1 MPPPVLFAFGFA
13 NPLMLYG
20 LGAASIPI
28 VIHLLNK
35 RKFRETRWAAMR
47 FLLAAIRKNSKRIRL
62 EQLLLLAVRTLLIL
76 LLAAAMAKPFLEQAG
91 AIPVIAGRRTH
102 RVLVLDGSLSMDYSA
117 GGGTRFDRAKEV
129 AAQFVKE
136 ARKGDVI
143 SLVMMGDPP
152 RNIIKEPSPN
162 HDEVLKEL
170 AAVTLPHGGTD
181 LEASFGK
188 VNEVLAASDVPQ
200 KEVVILTDLQAASWR
215 KEGGTSDAL
224 KRALARLSARKPR
237 SVVVDLG
244 APGGENVAVV
254 DLRVDAPIVTMGST
268 PNVTATV
275 KNFGRKAAEARVRFY
290 VDHQQVGDQL
300 ASLKPGEDL
309 PVAISY
315 AFAAPGDHLVEAQID
330 DDPLMLDNRRCLA
343 VPVRENLNVLL
354 VDGDPKGEPF
364 ASEADYLEEA
374 LNPGEPSPGT
384 PGLIRTEVIPA
395 SQLARVELAPFDAV
409 VLCNLDQFNE
419 PEVAA
424 LDAYVKQGGG
434 LVVFG
439 GDQVVAE
446 NYNRLLYADGK
457 GLLPARVGPPVGN
470 ARDKAGSRFGFNAL
484 GFRHPIVAAYGG
496 APDTAQAGLTMVKSW
511 EYHKLTLPKDSSAR
525 VALEF
530 DTGDPAVIES
540 APAPGRASRGRVIQV
555 ATSADIGWTNW
566 PIHPSYPPVMEQVI
580 LQAASGRRAERN
592 VRVGQPLDE
601 ALPAN
606 GAGAAASVIL
616 PDAKNLPARLAAE
629 GDVSRLHFAETD
641 LSGAYQVKIGPP
653 VALDVLFAAGTDP
666 AESELTKLDGAMLKA
681 ALPGWS
687 FQYEDD
693 WRRLLRNVSAV
704 GSRGELHRALLYAVL
719 ILLMAE
725 SILAWRFGHHVQ

>member
-1 MPPPVLFAFGFA
+1 MQPPVLLAFGFA

-28 VIHLLNK
+28 VLHLLNR
-35 RKFRETRWAAMR
+35 RKFRETHWAAMR
-47 FLLAAIRKNSKRIRL
+47 FLLAAIRKNSRRIRL
-62 EQLLLLAVRTLLIL
+62 EQLLLLAVRTLLLL

-91 AIPVIAGRRTH
+91 AIPVLAGRRTH
-102 RVLVLDGSLSMDYSA
+102 RVIVLDGSLSMDYA
-117 GGGTRFDRAKEV
+117 VGGATRFDRAKEV

-152 RNIIKEPSPN
+152 RNVIKEPSPN

-188 VNEVLAASDVPQ
+188 INEVLAASDVPQ
-200 KEVVILTDLQAASWR
+200 KEVVVLTDLQAASWR
-215 KEGGTSDAL
+215 KEGGPSDAL
-224 KRALARLSARKPR
+224 KRALAKLSARKPR

-244 APGGENVAVV
+244 AAGGPNVAVV
-254 DLRVDAPIVTMGST
+254 DLRVDTPIVTMGST
-268 PNVTATV
+268 PNLTATV
-275 KNFGRKAAEARVRFY
+275 KNFGRTPVEARVRFY
-290 VDHQQVGDQL
+290 VDHQQVGDQV
-300 ASLKPGEDL
+300 AALKPGEDL
-309 PVAISY
+309 PVAVAH
-315 AFAAPGDHLVEAQID
+315 AFAAPGDHLVEAQLD
-330 DDPLMLDNRRCLA
+330 DDPLALDNRRCLA
-343 VPVRENLNVLL
+343 VPVRENLSVLL

-364 ASEADYLEEA
+364 ASETDYLAQA

-384 PGLIRTEVIPA
+384 PSLIRTEVVPA
-395 SQLARVELAPFDAV
+395 SQLARVELAPYDAV

-446 NYNRLLYADGK
+446 NYNRLLFDDGK
-457 GLLPARVGPPVGN
+457 GLLPARIGPPVGD
-470 ARDKAGSRFGFNAL
+470 AKDKAGSRFGFNAL
-484 GFRHPIVAAYGG
+484 GYRHPIVSAYAG
-496 APDTAQAGLTMVKSW
+496 APDTAQAGLTMVKAW
-511 EYHKLTLPKDSSAR
+511 EYHKLTLPRDSSAR

-540 APAPGRASRGRVIQV
+540 APRPGRSARGRVIQV
-555 ATSADIGWTNW
+555 ATSADVGWSNW
-566 PIHPSYPPVMEQVI
+566 PIHPSYPPVMEQIV

-601 ALPAN
+601 ALPAA
-606 GAGAAASVIL
+606 GAGAAATITL
-616 PDAKNLPARLAAE
+616 PDSRNSSARLAAE
-629 GDVSRLHFAETD
+629 GDVSRFHFAETD
-641 LSGAYQVKIGPP
+641 LSGPYQVKLGPP
-653 VALDVLFAAGTDP
+653 LALDVLFAAGTDP
-666 AESELTKLDGAMLKA
+666 AESDPAKLDGAMLKA

-704 GSRGELHRALLYAVL
+704 GSRGELHRSLLYGVLALLLV
-719 ILLMAE
+719 E
-725 SILAWRFGHHVQ
+725 SVLAWRFGHHAT